1 MPRRRSTFP
10 LITEDFSQALQIGQ
24 AAPDFL
30 LRDTDGNDRS
40 LSDFADSP
48 FLVVIFTCNHCPY
61 VLGSD
66 ARVEAVIARYRDR
79 GVAFVGIN
87 ANDASRYPQDSYE
100 AMQNRAPALGYTY
113 LHDPT
118 QQVTKNYGAQVTPEF
133 FIFDSDR
140 ILCWHGTVDDSP
152 RDASSATTRWL
163 EDALEGLTNSGELHR
178 QTTPVQGCSVKWLE
192 AH

>member
-1 MPRRRSTFP
+1 M
-10 LITEDFSQALQIGQ
+10 ITEDFSNALQIGQ

-30 LRDTDGNDRS
+30 LKDTTGQDRS
-40 LSDFADSP
+40 LSDFADHS

-66 ARVEAVIARYRDR
+66 ARLEEVIARYRDR
-79 GVAFVGIN
+79 GVGFVGIN

-100 AMQNRAPALGYTY
+100 RMQERASSLSYSY

-118 QQVTKNYGAQVTPEF
+118 QQTTKNYGAQVTPEF
-133 FIFDSDR
+133 FILDPDR
-140 ILCWHGTVDDSP
+140 ILCWHGTIDDSP
-152 RDASSATTRWL
+152 KDAATANTRWL
-163 EDALEGLTNSGELHR
+163 EDALEGLTGPGLIER

>member
-1 MPRRRSTFP
+1 M
-10 LITEDFSQALQIGQ
+10 ITDDFSQALQIGQ

-40 LSDFADSP
+40 LSDFADAS

-66 ARVEAVIARYRDR
+66 ARLEAVIARFRDR

-87 ANDASRYPQDSYE
+87 ANDAARYPQDSYE
-100 AMQNRAPALGYTY
+100 FMQKRAPHLGYTY
-113 LHDPT
+113 LHDPS
-118 QQVTKNYGAQVTPEF
+118 QQVARNYGAQVTPEF
-133 FIFDSDR
+133 FILDPDR
-140 ILCWHGTVDDSP
+140 ILCWHGTIDDSP
-152 RDASSATTRWL
+152 RDPSGATTRWL
-163 EDALEGLTNSGELHR
+163 EDALDGLTGAGEIAR